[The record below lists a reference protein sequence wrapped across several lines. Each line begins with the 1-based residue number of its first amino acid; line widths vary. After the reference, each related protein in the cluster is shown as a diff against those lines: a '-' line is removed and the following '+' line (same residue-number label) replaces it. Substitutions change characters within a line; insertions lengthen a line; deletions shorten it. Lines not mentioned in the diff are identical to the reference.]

1 MNEKERRRIAL
12 GSYAAMPE
20 DRRKRFRERTR
31 EAAQEL
37 CADQGLELTP
47 ELVFRVRL
55 SVLESVAQD
64 VGAVASEHLQL
75 VASILTCPQVDVTSA
90 NQTKPSSRPQKCI
103 MCVGHVQ

>member
-20 DRRKRFRERTR
+20 DRRKQFRERTR
-31 EAAQEL
+31 EATQEL

-55 SVLESVAQD
+55 SVLDVGAAQD
-64 VGAVASEHLQL
+64 VEAVASEHLAAEETERI
-75 VASILTCPQVDVTSA
+75 VAELRSTTA
-90 NQTKPSSRPQKCI
+90 
-103 MCVGHVQ
+103 

>member
-20 DRRKRFRERTR
+20 DRRKQFRERTR

-64 VGAVASEHLQL
+64 VGAVVSEHLAAEETERI
-75 VASILTCPQVDVTSA
+75 VAELRAGTA
-90 NQTKPSSRPQKCI
+90 
-103 MCVGHVQ
+103 